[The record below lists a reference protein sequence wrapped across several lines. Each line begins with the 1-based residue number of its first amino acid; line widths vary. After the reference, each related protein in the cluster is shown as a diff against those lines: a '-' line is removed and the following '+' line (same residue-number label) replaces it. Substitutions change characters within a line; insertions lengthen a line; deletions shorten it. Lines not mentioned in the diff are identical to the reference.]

1 MAENSFPFENV
12 DVSETQFSQW
22 ARNFQDTGVKGI
34 PSGAEL
40 KVTGDD
46 SGMQVRVAAGQ
57 AFVRGHYYIN
67 TLQATLTLTSA
78 GTDTRIDA
86 IVLELN
92 PATNSIVLK
101 AHEGAPVVSSP
112 VAPTLVQTDAGVYQ
126 MLLGYVTIPN
136 SVSSV
141 TAGMVSDNRTFMGN
155 RIGIWTTA
163 TRPAN
168 PVDNFTIGY
177 NTTTAGHE
185 IWQGGQWQLWGNWTW
200 TTAGRPASP
209 SVGLVGYN
217 STLGYHEYWSGS
229 SWVKQVVVPDAV
241 SPFLFMGA

>member
-34 PSGAEL
+34 PSGTEL
-40 KVTGDD
+40 KVSGDD

-67 TLQATLTLTSA
+67 TLQATVTLTSA

-101 AHEGAPVVSSP
+101 AHEGTPVVSSP
-112 VAPTLVQTDAGVYQ
+112 TAPALIQTDGGVYQ
-126 MLLGYVTIPN
+126 LLLGYVTIPN
-136 SVSSV
+136 DVSSIL
-141 TAGMVSDNRTFMGN
+141 AGNVSDNRTFMGN

-168 PVDNFTIGY
+168 PVENFTIGY
-177 NTTTAGHE
+177 NTT
-185 IWQGGQWQLWGNWTW
+185 IGGNEVWRNGVWQLFGNWSWATSARP
-200 TTAGRPASP
+200 TAP
-209 SVGLVGYN
+209 SVGLIGYN
-217 STLGYHEYWSGS
+217 TSLGYHEYWNGS
-229 SWVKQVVVPDAV
+229 SWIQQVIIPDPA
-241 SPFLFMGA
+241 SPFLLMGA

>member
-1 MAENSFPFENV
+1 MAENSFPFENI
-12 DVSETQFSQW
+12 DTSETQFSQW

-34 PSGAEL
+34 PSGSEL

-67 TLQATLTLTSA
+67 TLQATVTLTSA

-92 PATNSIVLK
+92 PATNSIALK
-101 AHEGAPVVSSP
+101 VHEGTPVVS
-112 VAPTLVQTDAGVYQ
+112 APEVPALIQTDAGIYQ
-126 MLLGYVTIPN
+126 LLLGYVTIPN
-136 SVSSV
+136 DVASI

-155 RIGIWTTA
+155 RIGTWTTA

-168 PVDNFTIGY
+168 PVENFTLGY
-177 NTTTAGHE
+177 NTTTGGHE
-185 IWQGGQWQLWGNWTW
+185 IWQGGQWQLWGNWSWLTSS
-200 TTAGRPASP
+200 RPAYP
-209 SVGLVGYN
+209 SLGLIGYN
-217 STLGYHEYWSGS
+217 TSLGYHEYWDGS
-229 SWVKQVVVPDAV
+229 AWVKQVIIPDAV